1 MLSVLLRYTDSD
13 CPFGIFKLFLQNICV
28 TNDHVICSVSRNHN
42 PVPCSMTYHM
52 TYSKSNMTGDTSEAI
67 TAYRYDGPEYNTC
80 LLVGFVLLKQ

>member
-1 MLSVLLRYTDSD
+1 
-13 CPFGIFKLFLQNICV
+13 
-28 TNDHVICSVSRNHN
+28 
-42 PVPCSMTYHM
+42 MTYHM